1 MKYVIR
7 NHKNIYIRLNENG
20 KAVTCSES
28 EAGLFEFS
36 KAKNISRTLPK
47 NLERLKFYV
56 DAVPDIQPKIN
67 KDIVAGIKKKII
79 ETNNK
84 EVSENILSWVEKF
97 GKCSDIFNDAVKR
110 TDVLAMELDR
120 LDQEMIDILHNIEL
134 ESSKDLYGG
143 WILYKRIRN
152 NRKKRRVLKD
162 EILIIKNVL
171 EKIDPSCLNRSRIQ
185 KAIDGLFKRK
195 YTYRIVEEEKYN
207 AV

>member
-1 MKYVIR
+1 MKYVI
-7 NHKNIYIRLNENG
+7 KNSKNVYIRLNENG
-20 KAVTCSES
+20 KAVTCQRS

-36 KAKNISRTLPK
+36 KAKNISRALPK
-47 NLERLKFYV
+47 SLQWLKFKV
-56 DAVPDIQPKIN
+56 EAVPDIQPKEN
-67 KDIVAGIKKKII
+67 KEIVSGIKKKII
-79 ETNNK
+79 ETYDK
-84 EVSENILSWVEKF
+84 EVSENILSWVDKF
-97 GKCSDIFNDAVKR
+97 GICSDIFDEAVKR
-110 TDVLAMELDR
+110 IDALAMELDR
-120 LDQEMIDILHNIEL
+120 LDQELIDILHNIEL
-134 ESSKDLYGG
+134 ESSKDLYGD
-143 WILYKRIRN
+143 WILYKRVRN